1 MPGRHGKQRVKR
13 KKSKRLPVTD
23 MERTLKDSIHGRKRK
38 ERSILKNVIPPKMA
52 PKMNKIAVSSA
63 LPMFQPR
70 AAKKQRKP

>member
-13 KKSKRLPVTD
+13 KKSKREPVTD

-38 ERSILKNVIPPKMA
+38 ERSILKNLIPPKMV
-52 PKMNKIAVSSA
+52 PKMNKVVVSST

-70 AAKKQRKP
+70 VTNKKKHS

>member
-13 KKSKRLPVTD
+13 KKSKRQPVTD

-38 ERSILKNVIPPKMA
+38 ERSILKNLIPPKVQ
-52 PKMNKIAVSSA
+52 PKMNTAIVSSA

-70 AAKKQRKP
+70 AAKKQKKT

>member
-13 KKSKRLPVTD
+13 KKSKRQPVTD

-38 ERSILKNVIPPKMA
+38 ERSILKSLIPPKVV
-52 PKMNKIAVSSA
+52 PKMNRVVVSSA

-70 AAKKQRKP
+70 ASKQQKKA